1 MAGGGHSLHCRESK
15 HSSGLSVGL
24 AGESRQGRGIDLYG
38 WLVVRNAISK
48 RREHGIRQWHRVR
61 PL

>member
-1 MAGGGHSLHCRESK
+1 MAS
-15 HSSGLSVGL
+15 
-24 AGESRQGRGIDLYG
+24 ESRQGRGIDLYG
-38 WLVVRNAISK
+38 WLVVRNVISK